1 MSSPDDTKNPVLKAA
16 LVHHEAGRLAQ
27 AEAGYR
33 RILAD
38 APDDVPVLQL
48 LAVLSHQGGDSDTA
62 LALLRRVTDLDPD
75 HAAAH
80 ANLAI
85 VLEECGDLKAAAAC
99 RRRVAA
105 LRPQEA
111 DAWKQLAR
119 VTIARGDA
127 AEAGE
132 CLRRAAEL
140 QPAALPDP
148 ALEIALGNLLLGRG
162 DIAPA
167 LACYERAV
175 TGAPDLAIAHSN
187 LGNALRLLYRL
198 PEAVASLER
207 ARTFDPA
214 LAEAQNNLGIAYLDQ
229 GRLAEAAAC
238 FERALALRSDFP
250 EAHSNL
256 GNLLQVQGRLE
267 AAIAAYDRAL
277 ALRPDYGD
285 ALINRGNALR
295 LRLQLAQA
303 IASYERAV
311 ALRPGDLLARA
322 HLALAKV
329 QTCAWDE
336 RDAGEAAVLRAI
348 ETNPG
353 AVAPFD
359 LLGQRST
366 PADQLR
372 CAEGATRRL
381 TAGCAPSFRHRR
393 AAPRRPI
400 RLGYLSAD
408 FRDHPVGWA
417 VAGLFPAHDR
427 TDFEVYA
434 YSYGADDGSAVR
446 TRIVAGCDRFRDLSA
461 VADDAAARC
470 IHADGVDILIDL
482 TGYTLHARPRIPA
495 FRPAPVQVSF
505 LGYVATMGAGFV
517 DAIIVDPFV
526 VPPDQQPFF
535 TEQLVPV
542 PCWWPAA
549 ITPAIAE
556 RTLSRA
562 ACGLPAGFVFAC
574 FNNSFKITPEM
585 FELWMGLLTAVP
597 GSVLWLVE
605 TNRLVAANLRREA
618 ARHGV
623 APERLVFAAPLPL
636 DEHIARH
643 RHADLFLDTLPFN
656 ACSTAY
662 YALWAGLPVLT
673 CAGATFAGRMAGS
686 MLHRIE
692 LPELVVASLFEYEQ
706 RALELA
712 REPAVLGGL
721 RERLERARTTAAFFD
736 ITRGARDLEAAFAR
750 LWDGRCA
757 SPEPTSDRGGRR
769 IKD

>member
-1 MSSPDDTKNPVLKAA
+1 MSSPGDTTDAVLKAA
-16 LVHHEAGRLAQ
+16 LAHHEAGRFAQ

-38 APDDVPVLQL
+38 APDHVPVLQL
-48 LAVLSHQGGDSDTA
+48 LAVLSYQRGDSDTA
-62 LALLRRVTDLDPD
+62 LVLLRRVTVLDPD
-75 HAAAH
+75 EAAAH

-85 VLEECGDLKAAAAC
+85 VLEEGGDLEAAAAC
-99 RRRVAA
+99 RRRVVA

-127 AEAGE
+127 AEAAE

-140 QPAALPDP
+140 RPAALPDP
-148 ALEIALGNLLLGRG
+148 ALEIGLGNLLLGRG

-167 LACYERAV
+167 VACYERAV
-175 TGAPDLAIAHSN
+175 RGTPDLAIAHSN
-187 LGNALRLLYRL
+187 LGNALRLLSRL

-207 ARTFDPA
+207 ACTLDPA
-214 LAEAQNNLGIAYLDQ
+214 LAEAHNNLGIAHLDQ

-238 FERALALRSDFP
+238 FERALAQRGDFA

-256 GNLLQVQGRLE
+256 GNLLQAQGRLE

-277 ALRPDYGD
+277 ALRPDYPD

-295 LRLQLAQA
+295 QRQQLAQA

-311 ALRPGDLLARA
+311 ALRPGDPLARG
-322 HLALAKV
+322 HLAHPKA
-329 QTCAWDE
+329 QACAWDE
-336 RDAGEAAVLRAI
+336 REAEEAAVLWAI
-348 ETNPG
+348 ETHPG
-353 AVAPFD
+353 ALAPFD

-372 CAEGATRRL
+372 CAQGATRRL
-381 TAGCAPSFRHRR
+381 TAGCSPSFHHRR

-408 FRDHPVGWA
+408 FRDHPVGWT
-417 VAGLFPAHDR
+417 VAGLFPAHHR
-427 TDFEVYA
+427 PDFEVYA
-434 YSYGADDGSAVR
+434 YSYGADDGSGWR
-446 TRIVAGCDRFRDLSA
+446 GRIMARCDRFTDLSA
-461 VADDAAARC
+461 VGDDAAARR

-495 FRPAPVQVSF
+495 LRPAPVQVSF
-505 LGYVATMGAGFV
+505 LGYAATMGASFI

-542 PCWWPAA
+542 PCWWPA
-549 ITPAIAE
+549 TTPPAIAE
-556 RTLSRA
+556 RTPSRA

-574 FNNSFKITPEM
+574 FNNSYKITPAM
-585 FELWMGLLTAVP
+585 FELWMRLLAVVP
-597 GSVLWLVE
+597 GSTLWLVE

-618 ARHGV
+618 ARRRV

-636 DEHIARH
+636 DEHLARH

-686 MLHRIE
+686 MLHSIG
-692 LPELVVASLFEYEQ
+692 LPELVAASLSEYEQ

-712 REPAVLGGL
+712 REPAVLGEL
-721 RERLERARTTAAFFD
+721 RERLVRARTTAGFFD
-736 ITRGARDLEAAFAR
+736 ITRGARDLEAAFSR
-750 LWDGRCA
+750 LWDGWC
-757 SPEPTSDRGGRR
+757 S
-769 IKD
+769 